1 MTRYC
6 NLIALLI
13 SVISM
18 PSIADDITHAGV
30 VRIEGIITAK
40 TCIVADESKNFTV
53 NMPDVPSYMVRDS
66 GNVTEKI
73 GFSVKLTRCGSDV
86 SNANVTFDGT
96 SVSEDAALYKLE
108 DGSVDGLAL
117 AIFDNNR
124 QSISNGIKSTSFV
137 LTPLVDN
144 TLHFFAAYKAIK
156 NDVQPGDANAS
167 VSFIVTYD

>member
-1 MTRYC
+1 MTRYW
-6 NLIALLI
+6 NLIALLF

-18 PSIADDITHAGV
+18 SSIADDTTHTGV

-53 NMPDVPSYMVRDS
+53 NMPDVPSYTVRNS
-66 GNVTEKI
+66 GSVTEKI
-73 GFSVKLTRCGSDV
+73 GFSLKLTRCGSDV
-86 SNANVTFDGT
+86 SNANVTFDGIP
-96 SVSEDAALYKLE
+96 VSEDAALYKLE
-108 DGSVDGLAL
+108 EGSVDGLAL

-124 QSISNGIKSTSFV
+124 QSISNGIKSTSYA

>member
-1 MTRYC
+1 M
-6 NLIALLI
+6 LL
-13 SVISM
+13 
-18 PSIADDITHAGV
+18 
-30 VRIEGIITAK
+30 K
-40 TCIVADESKNFTV
+40 
-53 NMPDVPSYMVRDS
+53 
-66 GNVTEKI
+66 KI

-86 SNANVTFDGT
+86 SHANVTFDGIP
-96 SVSEDAALYKLE
+96 VSEDAALYKLE
-108 DGSVDGLAL
+108 EGSVDGLAL

-124 QSISNGIKSTSFV
+124 QSISNGIKSTSYA